1 MATSRPGRR
10 WPITKCDC
18 KNERHAPAKS
28 TGSGSNRRAFT
39 KIWNMPQLRKRR
51 SRLLGFGQRRI
62 EQRKSSRFYK
72 RLVYDDQIATDANA
86 FVSLAEI
93 GGQFRVQATARPGQ
107 DLRQVEKELD
117 EELARFLKDGPTAEE
132 LARVSRNTKRI
143 LFVALSELAD
153 LAASLTGWRRARFI

>member
-1 MATSRPGRR
+1 
-10 WPITKCDC
+10 
-18 KNERHAPAKS
+18 
-28 TGSGSNRRAFT
+28 
-39 KIWNMPQLRKRR
+39 MPQYGSAEADYLDLV
-51 SRLLGFGQRRI
+51 SDVLSSG
-62 EQRKSSRFYK
+62 KSSRFYK

-132 LARVSRNTKRI
+132 LARLKSQYEANFIRGVERI
-143 LFVALSELAD
+143 DGFVGKPAGLVQSQLH
-153 LAASLTGWRRARFI
+153 LGSL